1 MHKKLEWGLSLG
13 RSRGD
18 QSCLRWSK
26 WSLVLFVILS
36 FYMKNIFIPCLTDK
50 FDLKSK
56 NTYFPYV
63 GKLPSNSLC
72 TLDFYMVNTTVIL
85 INAT

>member
-1 MHKKLEWGLSLG
+1 M
-13 RSRGD
+13 
-18 QSCLRWSK
+18 
-26 WSLVLFVILS
+26 
-36 FYMKNIFIPCLTDK
+36 PCLINE

-56 NTYFPYV
+56 NTHFPYV
-63 GKLPSNSLC
+63 GKLPSNSVC